1 MTKME
6 MLNYL
11 IESGNVKESDR
22 NYLMRGLK
30 ERIERIY
37 NDCYQR
43 NLVHGTPRENGR
55 GW

>member
-11 IESGNVKESDR
+11 IENGNVKESDR

-37 NDCYQR
+37 KDCYAY
-43 NLVHGTPRENGR
+43 NTAHGTPKENGHR
-55 GW
+55 W